1 MLKDS
6 VEAYLHYLE
15 FEKRVSKHTLDSYR
29 RVLDKALK
37 CVEREYSTV
46 TSWNEI
52 DLEKIRC
59 IMREFN
65 FDSNVIKLSN
75 NTVAHDIYALSSF
88 FKYLIRTDNL
98 PINPVELVKVSI
110 VKRHLPSTLTL
121 NEVNSLLDAPPSNP
135 YEVRDLAMAELLFS
149 SGLRVSEL
157 VSLNLEDLDYAQ
169 RELIVM
175 GKGSKERIV
184 PIGGKAIEKIMLYL
198 DVRDSFK
205 PDAEEHALFLNR
217 FGKRITS
224 RGVEGNLDKLAKKAG
239 ISSHLNPHKLRHSFA
254 TELLQGGA
262 DLRSVQDML
271 GHSSLA
277 ATQIYTHLAFDHIK
291 KVYLNAHPLAT
302 KDKK

>member
-1 MLKDS
+1 
-6 VEAYLHYLE
+6 LHYLE

-37 CVEREYSTV
+37 CVEREYSAV
-46 TSWNEI
+46 TSWSEI

-98 PINPVELVKVSI
+98 TINPVELIKVSK

-121 NEVNSLLDAPPSNP
+121 NEVNSLLDTPPSNP

-184 PIGGKAIEKIMLYL
+184 PIGGKAIEKIRLYL
-198 DVRDSFK
+198 DVRDSFN
-205 PDAEEHALFLNR
+205 PDIEEHALFLNR

-277 ATQIYTHLAFDHIK
+277 ATQVYTHLAFDHIK
-291 KVYLNAHPLAT
+291 KVYLNAHPLAN